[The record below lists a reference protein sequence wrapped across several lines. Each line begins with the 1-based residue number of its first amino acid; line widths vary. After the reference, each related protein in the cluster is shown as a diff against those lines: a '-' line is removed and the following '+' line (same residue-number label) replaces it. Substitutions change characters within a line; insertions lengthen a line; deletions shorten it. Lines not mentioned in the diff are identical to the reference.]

1 MVTASDLLREARLR
15 TGMRQRE
22 IAELL
27 HTTPAAVSLAEKRGD
42 RMTIRRVRE
51 HLAVMGFDLYLMVKA
66 RDDA

>member
-1 MVTASDLLREARLR
+1 
-15 TGMRQRE
+15 MRQRE